1 MEIAPEKR
9 VGVPD
14 WLLLLLPLQRQRS
27 SHLFGFK
34 PNNKHLNSALES
46 RMLLLCARP
55 RLRGRSTPSNV
66 KLVQR
71 FWEISSPLD
80 NEILVRC

>member
-1 MEIAPEKR
+1 MEIAPEKM

-14 WLLLLLPLQRQRS
+14 WLLLLPPLKRQRPT
-27 SHLFGFK
+27 HLFGFK
-34 PNNKHLNSALES
+34 PNNKHFKSALEN
-46 RMLLLCARP
+46 RMLLWCARP

-66 KLVQR
+66 KHVQR
-71 FWEISSPLD
+71 FWEVSSPLD